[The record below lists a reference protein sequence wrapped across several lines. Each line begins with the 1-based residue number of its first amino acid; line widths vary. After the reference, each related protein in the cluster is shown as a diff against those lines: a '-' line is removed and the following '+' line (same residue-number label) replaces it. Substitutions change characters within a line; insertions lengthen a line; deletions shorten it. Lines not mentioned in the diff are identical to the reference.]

1 MSEWQP
7 APLQEM
13 NMDLEEKIA
22 RAINRSQS
30 DDDEDAAEQWRWPHI
45 RHNRTLDARSVL
57 SCLEENGMGELAK
70 LERLVRIAD
79 EALRQAPFECG
90 EKWRKEYTDYL
101 TNKAMAELAAAPK
114 G

>member
-1 MSEWQP
+1 
-7 APLQEM
+7 M
-13 NMDLEEKIA
+13 NMDLEEKIKA
-22 RAINRSQS
+22 AI
-30 DDDEDAAEQWRWPHI
+30 AEQLVPEI
-45 RHNRTLDARSVL
+45 NTQSNRGKQIVHFAARSVL

-114 G
+114 QG